1 MRKAINYV
9 TKLNGPKII
18 MEIDLFTWHSE
29 LHILFLKQ

>member
-18 MEIDLFTWHSE
+18 IEINEKIIWKL
-29 LHILFLKQ
+29 LH